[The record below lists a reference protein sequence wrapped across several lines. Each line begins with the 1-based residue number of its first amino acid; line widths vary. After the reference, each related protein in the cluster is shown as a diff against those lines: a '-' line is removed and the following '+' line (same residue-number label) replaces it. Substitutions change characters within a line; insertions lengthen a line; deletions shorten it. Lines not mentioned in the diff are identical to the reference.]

1 MELRDRPSVLRRG
14 AAPPDERTCY
24 RFLALACA
32 IHLVFL
38 SLFWFKIGPPRDF
51 AIAGATGP
59 LTRTRLVRIT
69 PLRSFP
75 APEAAAQQAAKAR
88 PKPALMKRYQ
98 PGAQVVL
105 KQERGPAKKGAKDES
120 KTSPREVSP
129 TPAADLVPRWFS
141 SDSTRATDVR
151 TEGDFRFAYYL
162 AALRNK
168 IGSHW
173 VPPQGLDP
181 RGQPVRAVVYF
192 RISRDGRVTLAQV
205 ESSSGFV
212 FFDQTAIR
220 ALLSA
225 TPLPPLP
232 AGYTDNYLGV
242 HFGFEYVQ

>member
-14 AAPPDERTCY
+14 AAPPDQRTSLH
-24 RFLALACA
+24 FLAWACA
-32 IHLVFL
+32 LHLALLGF
-38 SLFWFKIGPPRDF
+38 FWIKVAAPKEF

-69 PLRSFP
+69 PLRTFP
-75 APEAAAQQAAKAR
+75 APDAPAHDGSKAR

-105 KQERGPAKKGAKDES
+105 KEERGTAKRSAKDEAR
-120 KTSPREVSP
+120 TSPREVSP

-141 SDSTRATDVR
+141 SDSTRTTDVR

-181 RGQPVRAVVYF
+181 RVQPVRAVVYF
-192 RISRDGRVTLAQV
+192 RISRDGKVTLAQV
-205 ESSSGFV
+205 ESSSGFA

-242 HFGFEYVQ
+242 HFGFDYVQ